1 MGFLNNG
8 RMIVGYDLGNEF
20 CQISFAV
27 SGSSEIETLSQV
39 AGAQAYNIP
48 TVLCK
53 RYGTNQWLY
62 GREALRSAG
71 EQEGILVENLLSM
84 ALVGELV
91 VIEGE
96 SFDPVALLAI
106 FFKRSLGLLPQAGT
120 KLGAIMITC
129 SSLDTRVVEVLT
141 RVVEGSRLKAGRIAF
156 QSYEESFYS
165 YMIRQPRELWSHDAV
180 LFHYRRGG
188 IWSQRM
194 ESNRRTT
201 PIVTF
206 IEERKH
212 PFPEYALPLRG
223 EEDGER
229 NLTPERQEE
238 LETAFFKI
246 AREACEKGN
255 VGSVFLIGDGFAG
268 DWMKDSLRFLC
279 RGRRV
284 FQGNNLFSKGACCG
298 MQERIE
304 PSEMGS
310 THVFLGGDRLKS
322 NIGMRVFRQGEES
335 YCALLDAGANWYETE
350 QEMEIYL
357 QDGNE
362 LALQITPLVRSG
374 ADDRNGRLVRIVLEG
389 LPGNIARLKTRFSM
403 KEENRLAVE
412 VRDLGFGGFRPS
424 SGRVWK
430 EEIEI

>member
-1 MGFLNNG
+1 MGFLNNSK
-8 RMIVGYDLGNEF
+8 MIVGYDLGNEY

-27 SGSSEIETLSQV
+27 SGSSEVETLSQV
-39 AGAQAYNIP
+39 AGAQVYNIP

-53 RYGTNQWLY
+53 RYGTNQWFY

-84 ALVGELV
+84 ALVGESV

-106 FFKRSLGLLPQAGT
+106 FFKRSLSLLPQAGAR
-120 KLGAIMITC
+120 LGAIMITC
-129 SSLDTRVVEVLT
+129 PSLDTRVVEVLT
-141 RVVEGSRLKAGRIAF
+141 HVVESSRLKAGRIAF

-165 YMIRQPRELWSHDAV
+165 YMIRQPKELWSYDAV
-180 LFHYRRGG
+180 LFDYRRGG
-188 IWSQRM
+188 IRSLRM

-238 LETAFFKI
+238 LEAAFFKI
-246 AREACEKGN
+246 VREVCGEGN

-304 PSEMGS
+304 PSEMGG

-322 NIGMRVFRQGEES
+322 NIGMKVFRQGEES

-357 QDGNE
+357 QGGNE
-362 LALQITPLVRSG
+362 LTLTVTPLVRSG
-374 ADDRNGRLVRIVLEG
+374 TGDRNGRLVHIVLEG
-389 LPGNIARLKTRFSM
+389 LPGNIARLKARFSM
-403 KEENRLAVE
+403 KEENRLCVE
-412 VRDLGFGGFRPS
+412 VRDLGFGGFRAS

>member
-8 RMIVGYDLGNEF
+8 RLIVGYDLGNEF
-20 CQISFAV
+20 CQISFAA
-27 SGSSEIETLSQV
+27 SGSSEAETLSQV
-39 AGAQAYNIP
+39 AGAQVYNIP

-62 GREALRSAG
+62 GREALRSS
-71 EQEGILVENLLSM
+71 QEGVLVENLLSM
-84 ALVGELV
+84 AWDGEPV
-91 VIEGE
+91 VIDGE

-106 FFKRSLGLLPQAGT
+106 FFKRSLGLLPQAGP

-129 SSLDTRVVEVLT
+129 GLLDTRSVEVLT
-141 RVVEGSRLKAGRIAF
+141 RMVESSRLKAGRIAF

-165 YMIRQPRELWSHDAV
+165 YMLRQPRELWGHDAV
-180 LFHYRRGG
+180 LFDYRRGG
-188 IWSQRM
+188 IRSLRM

-212 PFPEYALPLRG
+212 SFPEYALPLRG

-229 NLTPERQEE
+229 NLTPERQKE
-238 LETAFFKI
+238 LEAAFLKI
-246 AREACEKGN
+246 AQEVCGKGN
-255 VGSVFLIGDGFAG
+255 VGSVFLIGDGFSG
-268 DWMKDSLRFLC
+268 DWMKDSLRYLC
-279 RGRRV
+279 KGRRV

-304 PSEMGS
+304 PGEMGS
-310 THVFLGGDRLKS
+310 AHVFLGGDKLKS
-322 NIGMRVFRQGEES
+322 NIGMKVFRQGAES
-335 YCALLDAGANWYETE
+335 YCALLDAGSNWYEAE
-350 QEMEIYL
+350 QEMEVYL
-357 QDGNE
+357 QEGNE
-362 LALQITPLVRSG
+362 LALIVSPLVRSETG
-374 ADDRNGRLVRIVLEG
+374 EKNGRTIRIVLEG
-389 LPGNIARLKTRFSM
+389 LPGNMARLRMRFSM
-403 KEENRLAVE
+403 KEENCLAVE
-412 VRDLGFGGFRPS
+412 VHDLGFGEFRLS